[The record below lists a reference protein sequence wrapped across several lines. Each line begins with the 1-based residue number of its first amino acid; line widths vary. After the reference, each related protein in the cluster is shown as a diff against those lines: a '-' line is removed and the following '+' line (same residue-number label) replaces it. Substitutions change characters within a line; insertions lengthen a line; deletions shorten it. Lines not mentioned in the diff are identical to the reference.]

1 MAGQKFLAPP
11 YYSQRVVFASPVSA
25 CFIFKCSVVGTSASL
40 MCWLLV
46 NWNNTACNV
55 DVNSVPVQLH
65 YEYVDS
71 CLT

>member
-1 MAGQKFLAPP
+1 
-11 YYSQRVVFASPVSA
+11 VFASPVSA
-25 CFIFKCSVVGTSASL
+25 CFIFTCSVVGTSASL
-40 MCWLLV
+40 LCWLLV

-65 YEYVDS
+65 YEFVDS